1 MAKKQVNSKSKSSK
15 NLVVLKKQEIRN
27 TVLIRKANELVEAK
41 YRFDIWETRIFLKML
56 TMIKSTDT
64 GFKEYLIYINE
75 FINDFQLTTNKN
87 VYAIIKDAAEKMM
100 QKVIKTKLM
109 TEEDGLVDFMS
120 PLVTGFK
127 GRDENEGSFI
137 KLSFHP
143 DMKPLLLEL
152 SRRYL
157 TYDFRNV
164 ANLSS
169 PYYVRIYEILKQY
182 EKIGQRRLSVTQLKE
197 LLGIDAEEYKMY
209 GHFKS
214 DVILKAQQRL
224 GERTDISFEFEEI
237 KRGRRVVD
245 LLFKIYANRPNLVD
259 GDMADDNTVVF
270 VKEIP
275 IEEETDL
282 FQKFYPI
289 VGEYWGINAGE
300 FRKRIVGKT
309 EEDVKNAITFTKEVI
324 KSGAAKNPAGL
335 FLDALTKGLKTKEQV
350 KKDLAEDKKRQFE
363 AKLESLKVL
372 VEQFEEK
379 EADYVKAIN
388 DGIRII
394 TQQDETAASRAIERI
409 KESQKLLGEKMTDKT
424 IEDFRQNEFLRGL
437 VKREIMTE
445 YADSFKAIHDAYQPA
460 IHALKNDI
468 LVLEPNFKF
477 E

>member
-169 PYYVRIYEILKQY
+169 PYYVRIYEILKND
-182 EKIGQRRLSVTQLKE
+182 EKSHQNKV
-197 LLGIDAEEYKMY
+197 D
-209 GHFKS
+209 
-214 DVILKAQQRL
+214 D
-224 GERTDISFEFEEI
+224 
-237 KRGRRVVD
+237 GR
-245 LLFKIYANRPNLVD
+245 
-259 GDMADDNTVVF
+259 
-270 VKEIP
+270 
-275 IEEETDL
+275 
-282 FQKFYPI
+282 
-289 VGEYWGINAGE
+289 
-300 FRKRIVGKT
+300 
-309 EEDVKNAITFTKEVI
+309 
-324 KSGAAKNPAGL
+324 
-335 FLDALTKGLKTKEQV
+335 
-350 KKDLAEDKKRQFE
+350 
-363 AKLESLKVL
+363 
-372 VEQFEEK
+372 
-379 EADYVKAIN
+379 
-388 DGIRII
+388 
-394 TQQDETAASRAIERI
+394 
-409 KESQKLLGEKMTDKT
+409 
-424 IEDFRQNEFLRGL
+424 
-437 VKREIMTE
+437 
-445 YADSFKAIHDAYQPA
+445 
-460 IHALKNDI
+460 
-468 LVLEPNFKF
+468 
-477 E
+477 